1 LFKAFLGTV
10 SWMWPYERQNMPT
23 TLLHAP
29 WIFRPSYG
37 PTVRYVGEIGM
48 GKPLFSLDLSECP
61 AMNATAIATT
71 NARLGRAR
79 QAGNSGL

>member
-1 LFKAFLGTV
+1 MIAPPQDQVRLLQPRGT
-10 SWMWPYERQNMPT
+10 SYYLSPPQ
-23 TLLHAP
+23 
-29 WIFRPSYG
+29 IFRPSYS
-37 PTVRYVGEIGM
+37 PKVRYVGEIGM

-61 AMNATAIATT
+61 AMNATAATT

>member
-1 LFKAFLGTV
+1 
-10 SWMWPYERQNMPT
+10 MPT
-23 TLLHAP
+23 TLLSAP
-29 WIFRPSYG
+29 SHFQTILRPYG
-37 PTVRYVGEIGM
+37 RTVRYVGEIGM

-61 AMNATAIATT
+61 AMNATATT